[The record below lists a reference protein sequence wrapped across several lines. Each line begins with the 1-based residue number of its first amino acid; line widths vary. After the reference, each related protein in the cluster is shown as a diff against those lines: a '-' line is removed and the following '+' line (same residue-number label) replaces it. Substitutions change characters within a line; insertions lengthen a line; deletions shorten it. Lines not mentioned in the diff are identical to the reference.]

1 MRFNRSL
8 VCLNLSSNEISGA
21 GFSCIFEAMKTNES
35 IVELNLSTY
44 EGVNRNRMTK
54 RAAVLLK
61 EMLIQN
67 EFLEILKMSGIHLAN
82 EGMT

>member
-1 MRFNRSL
+1 
-8 VCLNLSSNEISGA
+8 
-21 GFSCIFEAMKTNES
+21 MKTNES

-61 EMLIQN
+61 EMLIEN
-67 EFLEILKMSGIHLAN
+67 EFLEILKMSGIHLPN